1 MDLDA
6 VFSLI
11 DKAEKSSF
19 NRIEIEYKELK
30 LRLERGA
37 GPTAAAA
44 PQPVQPAAQPAAPK
58 TESQTEQAEP
68 DSGDYIRSPISG
80 VFYAAKEP
88 GAEPFVREGSYVNKG
103 DTVCIIEAMKTMN
116 EITAPFSGVIIAVL
130 KKDKQPVTAGD
141 TLFRLAGD
149 K

>member
-11 DKAEKSSF
+11 DRAEKSSF
-19 NRIEIEYKELK
+19 SRIEIEYKELK
-30 LRLERGA
+30 LRLERGGA
-37 GPTAAAA
+37 PSPAAA
-44 PQPVQPAAQPAAPK
+44 VQPPAAEKP
-58 TESQTEQAEP
+58 ESRPETKPEP
-68 DSGDYIRSPISG
+68 MEADDASLIRSPISG
-80 VFYAAKEP
+80 VFYVAKEP
-88 GAEPFVREGSYVNKG
+88 GAEPFVREGSHVNKG

-116 EITAPFSGVIIAVL
+116 EITAPFSGIITAVL

-141 TLFRLAGD
+141 ALFRLIGD

>member
-6 VFSLI
+6 IFSLI
-11 DKAEKSSF
+11 DRAEKSSF
-19 NRIEIEYKELK
+19 NKIEIEYKELK

-37 GPTAAAA
+37 GQVAAAA
-44 PQPVQPAAQPAAPK
+44 QQPVQPAAQPAAPK
-58 TESQTEQAEP
+58 TESRPEPAEA
-68 DSGDYIRSPISG
+68 DDADYIRSPISG
-80 VFYAAKEP
+80 VFYVAKEP
-88 GAEPFVREGSYVNKG
+88 GAEPFVREGSHVCKG

-116 EITAPFSGVIIAVL
+116 EITAPFPGVITAVL

-141 TLFRLAGD
+141 ALFRVAGD

>member
-11 DKAEKSSF
+11 DRAEKSSF

-30 LRLERGA
+30 LRLERG
-37 GPTAAAA
+37 GGQVT
-44 PQPVQPAAQPAAPK
+44 VAAQPAAAK
-58 TESQTEQAEP
+58 TESRPEP
-68 DSGDYIRSPISG
+68 VEADDAALIRSPISG
-80 VFYAAKEP
+80 VFYVAKEP
-88 GAEPFVREGSYVNKG
+88 GAEPFVTEGSHVSKG

-116 EITAPFSGVIIAVL
+116 EITAPFSGVITAVL
-130 KKDKQPVTAGD
+130 KKDKDPVTAGD
-141 TLFRLAGD
+141 ALFRLVGD